1 MNNGS
6 YNGDTHS
13 SIVLGGNMKL
23 KSPNWNTAFN
33 LVSFADP
40 SVSNQIVKFDNWS
53 PGSIYSGGD
62 TNWYNAGAAQA
73 PRIYW
78 YKSTN
83 NASPPVTSHRLI
95 STTDIQANGVVL
107 SSDDRLKED
116 EELIINANDTLLKL
130 RPQKYNKKNVLDSTK
145 TIVESGLIAQEIY
158 YEVPELR
165 HLVNVPEDATLVNDT
180 ENKNFDEIR
189 NDPDYSNWGS
199 KEATVNYNGLIP
211 YLIKALQE
219 QNNEMNELKDKYQKI
234 KVENNQIK
242 SIIEKIKT
250 ATSFDDLKN
259 L

>member
-6 YNGDTHS
+6 NNGVTHS
-13 SIVLGGNMKL
+13 AILLGGNMKL
-23 KSPNWNTAFN
+23 KSPNWQTAFN
-33 LVSFADP
+33 LVSFAEP

-53 PGSIYSGGD
+53 PASTDSGGD
-62 TNWYNAGAAQA
+62 TSWYNAGAAGA

-78 YKSTN
+78 WKDTN
-83 NASPPVTSHRLI
+83 TSNTRLI
-95 STTDIQANGVVL
+95 STKDIQANGVVL

-130 RPQKYNKKNVLDSTK
+130 RPQKYKKKNVLDSTE